1 MKNLNQEKGVT
12 IIELLIS
19 LVLVGVLG
27 LAFVSL
33 QSFISKNQ
41 ILVWNNYVA
50 VDDANN
56 SIKQMVKELR
66 TARNGDNGAYP
77 MEAAFDSEIIFFS
90 DIDSDGAS
98 ERVRYF
104 LSGTDFYKGV
114 VEPVGYPVT
123 YPLANEKL
131 FVITGKVRNGVLP
144 VFTYYNGDWPED
156 TVNNPLPSPVRLSDT
171 KLMKV
176 SLRLNARAN
185 EPEKDYIL
193 ESYVQ
198 VRMLKE
204 NL

>member
-1 MKNLNQEKGVT
+1 MKKSRQSGVT

-19 LVLVGVLG
+19 LVLIGVLG
-27 LAFVSL
+27 LAFVTL

-41 ILVWNNYVA
+41 VLIWNNYVA

-56 SIKQMVKELR
+56 AIKQMVKEVR
-66 TARNGDNGAYP
+66 TARSGDNGAYP
-77 MEAAFDSEIIFFS
+77 MEAAFDFEFIFFS
-90 DIDSDGAS
+90 DIDSDGQS
-98 ERVRYF
+98 ERVRYV
-104 LSGTDFYKGV
+104 LAGTTFSKGV
-114 VEPVGYPVT
+114 TEPVGYPVT
-123 YPLANEKL
+123 YPLVNEKV
-131 FVITGKVRNGVLP
+131 FVITDKVRNGITP
-144 VFTYYNGDWPED
+144 VFTYYNGEWPED

-171 KLMKV
+171 KLMRIY
-176 SLRLNARAN
+176 LRLNARAN

>member
-1 MKNLNQEKGVT
+1 MKKSRQSGVT

-19 LVLVGVLG
+19 LVLIGVLG
-27 LAFVSL
+27 LAFVTL

-41 ILVWNNYVA
+41 VLIWNNYVA

-56 SIKQMVKELR
+56 AIKQMVKEVR
-66 TARNGDNGAYP
+66 TARSGDNGAYP
-77 MEAAFDSEIIFFS
+77 MEAAFDFEFIFFS
-90 DIDSDGAS
+90 DIDSDGQS
-98 ERVRYF
+98 ERVRYV
-104 LSGTDFYKGV
+104 LAGTTFSKGV
-114 VEPVGYPVT
+114 TEPVGYPVT
-123 YPLANEKL
+123 YPLAND
-131 FVITGKVRNGVLP
+131 KVRNGITP
-144 VFTYYNGDWPED
+144 VFTYYNGEWPED

-171 KLMKV
+171 KLMRIY
-176 SLRLNARAN
+176 LRLNARAN